1 MAINDDFSIAVNGDI
16 RHVSGTTTYTVL
28 EFHRYLQDY
37 ADNASV
43 VSNELIDIT
52 SSTPSDRS
60 TDNIIT
66 LLGSYNIDD
75 VAAKYLYDGSITQ
88 GSGSTEEIYG
98 GLVVVGS
105 VPGGTLIQVSQ
116 DEQVLPSFWGAGI
129 NPDAAAA
136 ILSRMLIKIRKNGAD
151 IDGRRIRVWARELG
165 DSYAEFQVTMALGN
179 NVAAL
184 FTGSDLNNQS
194 TAPTIAAWTTVTNL
208 SEGYVL
214 LDIAADGSA
223 NEPYYAEW
231 DQGSQTKAQL
241 YERTKWL
248 GMGVP
253 VEDSATETGTDYA
266 FGDATTTAHGQSFA
280 TATHGVSK
288 AIQSAKFFLKK
299 TGSPTGNIRA
309 ALYSHSGVYG
319 TSSVPNTLVAT
330 SKEFDASKL
339 LTTYEEI
346 EFPFVYADAA
356 SMTATTNYV
365 IIIEEGT
372 GYSGTGANYVQ
383 VRGAAAGSHG
393 GNKSANAGGWTAQAA
408 ADLSFQ
414 VVSSPILYSLPG
426 QRFRGITHE
435 FDYDTQ
441 TTNFTETATVA
452 WGTSFAY
459 DGGTGTV
466 PAVGQYW
473 RNSTAGGQGKV
484 VYVSPG
490 AGATG
495 TVVIQRES
503 STPAWSDDDVF
514 ALIGGT
520 GAITIAGAATAPA
533 SSSLGGAAV
542 ILADDDLGAAGTLWV
557 QLVSGTVAGNNDP
570 LWQRGS
576 AATNHGLVNGSA
588 TTRTVSASFLGQFT
602 GSAIIGAFGIGID
615 PADGIAADTLT
626 DLTGTVVN
634 PPNNQKFTVFGL
646 NTTDGG
652 GDRVLVCTSTGS
664 TAPLLTQFATTA
676 DLTINGETTVDVSP
690 AIPADTPASGT
701 LRVELD
707 DGTYRYVVY
716 DSWSGSAFTLN
727 ASYQDWSVQQATT
740 GNNAFITY
748 IDKQATVAG
757 EEVTLKYSAPRTMF
771 VRVRNGNATTPIK
784 TFQSDAAFGSGG
796 GSTTAIRLAD
806 Y

>member
-16 RHVSGTTTYTVL
+16 RHVSGSTNYTVL

-66 LLGSYNIDD
+66 LLAPYNIDD

-88 GSGSTEEIYG
+88 DSGDTIYG

-105 VPGGTLIQVSQ
+105 VSGTTKIQVSQ
-116 DEQVLPSFWGAGI
+116 DEQVLPSFWDTGI
-129 NPDAAAA
+129 NPDTGAA
-136 ILSRMLIKIRKNGAD
+136 ILSRMLIKIRKNAAD
-151 IDGRRIRVWARELG
+151 IDGRRIRVWCRELG

-194 TAPTIAAWTTVTNL
+194 TESTIASWTTVTNI

-214 LDIAADGSA
+214 LDIASDGSA
-223 NEPYYAEW
+223 DEPYYAEW

-248 GMGVP
+248 SMGVP
-253 VEDSATETGTDYA
+253 VEDSATETGTDYP
-266 FGDATTTAHGQSFA
+266 FGDGTTTGQGQSFA
-280 TATHGVSK
+280 TLTHGVSK
-288 AIQSAKFFLKK
+288 ALQSAKFFLKK
-299 TGSPTGNIRA
+299 TGAPTGNIRA
-309 ALYSHSGVYG
+309 ALYSHNGSFG
-319 TSSVPNTLVAT
+319 TSSVPNALLAT

-346 EFPFVYADAA
+346 EFPFVYADVY
-356 SMTATTNYV
+356 SMAATTNYV
-365 IIIEEGT
+365 VILEEGT
-372 GYSGTGANYVQ
+372 SYSGGASDYVQ
-383 VRGAAAGSHG
+383 VRGAAAGSAA

-414 VVSSPILYSLPG
+414 VISSPILYSLPG
-426 QRFRGITHE
+426 QRFRGITHQ

-441 TTNFTETATVA
+441 TTNFTETNIIA

-473 RNSTAGGQGKV
+473 ENTTTGGKGKIV
-484 VYVSPG
+484 WVSPG

-495 TVVIQRES
+495 SVVVQRES
-503 STPAWSDDDVF
+503 STPTWVDPGTLS
-514 ALIGGT
+514 LLGGT
-520 GAITIAGAATAPA
+520 GSIAINGTVTAPV
-533 SSSLGGAAV
+533 SSSTGGSAV
-542 ILADDDLGAAGTLWV
+542 ILADDDNGASGTLWV
-557 QLVSGTVAGNNDP
+557 QLVSGTIAGNNDP

-576 AATNHGLVNGSA
+576 SATDHGLVNGSA
-588 TTRTVSASFLGQFT
+588 TTRTVSASFLGSFT
-602 GSAIIGAFGIGID
+602 GAAIIGAFGIGIE
-615 PADGIAADTLT
+615 PADGVAADTLT
-626 DLTGTVVN
+626 ALDTSVVN

-646 NTTDGG
+646 NTVDGG
-652 GDRVLVCTSTGS
+652 GDRVMVCTSTGS
-664 TAPLLTQFATTA
+664 TAPDLDQFTTTA

-690 AIPADTPASGT
+690 AIPSDTPASGT

-716 DSWSGSAFTLN
+716 DSWTGSAFTLN
-727 ASYQDWSVQQATT
+727 SSYQDWSTLQATT
-740 GNNAFITY
+740 GNNVFITY
-748 IDKQATVAG
+748 IDKQAAVAG
-757 EEVTLKYSAPRTMF
+757 EEVTLKYSSPRTMF

-784 TFQSDAAFGSGG
+784 TFQSDATFGSGG